1 MVSSLVLWLASR
13 LTGKKATFHIECE
26 KGSLDVVDNQIHLRK
41 PEATE
46 DEVLTV
52 EEGKARESILLDGF
66 YEYITEQIEPP
77 FSGRENLKTIAL
89 VEASGVASDERRIVD
104 FQKYLKEV

>member
-1 MVSSLVLWLASR
+1 MASFAAH
-13 LTGKKATFHIECE
+13 GKKATFHIECE

-46 DEVLTV
+46 DEILSI
-52 EEGKARESILLDGF
+52 EEGENPQAVLLDGF
-66 YEYITEQIEPP
+66 YKYITENIEPP

-89 VEASGVASDERRIVD
+89 VEASGAASDEGKIID
-104 FQKYLKEV
+104 FQKYLKEI